1 MGYLVHV
8 NLTIFLVR
16 KDWLHFYQMDFI
28 DERSNY
34 PKTLVKGEG
43 CYVTDSEG
51 KTYFDSL
58 SGAFC
63 VNLGYGDRE
72 LLDAGYE
79 CAKKIHFTSPFSVAN
94 EQAIEL
100 AGRIS
105 DSLVNVFN
113 QEAQVFFTNGGSEA
127 IDTALKLALAI
138 SRKQGQDRKFFISM
152 ANSYHGTTFGAA
164 SICGYERCRSQTG
177 NLYKEVIFAP
187 NSSAC
192 RGCSCQTN
200 DCASMSS
207 FFDNLP
213 VNPREIAGI
222 IVEAVE
228 NQAGNYPVP
237 LNFMTTIG
245 KFCRQHDI
253 LLIVDE
259 VITGFGRTG
268 AQWAIEEYAIEPDI
282 VVSAKGL
289 TSGYE
294 SLGATAIKKSLE
306 LNFRGDDDHYFAHGS
321 TFGGRPSACAV
332 ANKVFTLQKEQNIFD
347 HVQTNARLIEK
358 RLQEFHQEFSFI
370 QDISGKG
377 FLWSIRFC
385 GPIGEQALK
394 GEIVEQLC
402 GLGVLP
408 CLYQSRK
415 FQFLEFAPP
424 LVATEAQLNDVL
436 DKYHAVFKSLAYG
449 TVPRSLQSQ
458 EQRI

>member
-1 MGYLVHV
+1 
-8 NLTIFLVR
+8 VR

-34 PKTLVKGEG
+34 PKTLVEGEG

-51 KTYFDSL
+51 KSYFDSL

-63 VNLGYGDRE
+63 VNLGYGNRE

-79 CAKKIHFTSPFSVAN
+79 CAKKINFTSPFSVAN
-94 EQAIEL
+94 EQTIEL
-100 AGRIS
+100 ADRIS

-192 RGCSCQTN
+192 AGCSCQTN

-207 FFDNLP
+207 FFDKLP
-213 VNPREIAGI
+213 VHPREIAGI

-237 LNFMTTIG
+237 LNFMTTISR
-245 KFCRQHDI
+245 FCEQHGI
-253 LLIVDE
+253 LLIIDE

-268 AQWAIEEYAIEPDI
+268 AQWAIEEYAVEPDI
-282 VVSAKGL
+282 LVSAKGL

-332 ANKVFTLQKEQNIFD
+332 ANKVFMLQKQQNIFA
-347 HVQTNARLIEK
+347 HVKTNARLIEK
-358 RLQEFHQEFSFI
+358 RLQEFREEFSFI
-370 QDISGKG
+370 HDISGKG
-377 FLWSIRFC
+377 FLWSIRFS
-385 GPIGEQALK
+385 GPIGERALK

-424 LVATEAQLNDVL
+424 LITTETELKDVL
-436 DKYHAVFKSLAYG
+436 DKYYSVFKNLA
-449 TVPRSLQSQ
+449 
-458 EQRI
+458 